1 VRSDA
6 TRATSYDVVTAVWG
20 AEFIDLFLEL
30 CIPNQLSPAN
40 LPALPPGS
48 RYRIFTTR
56 ADVPRLAADPRLDD
70 VRRVLPVDVV
80 EVDMTE
86 ADRQVTPGE
95 SWNVHKRMIACHR
108 RAAADAAIGER
119 ALIFLAPDFVLAE
132 GTIAALVRIHSG
144 GARAVLTANLR
155 LLREEFVAALS
166 ARGGNGTLEPREL
179 VGLAMRHLHPW
190 TRSLMA
196 DGTSTSDNPTSVY
209 WPVRSGSAVEG
220 LLVRSFYLHPMLVD
234 PVLRTLMPGGPI
246 DSHYVRDCCPD
257 LTQCHVVDDSDDLV
271 VFELSPAG
279 RVISNERSRRG
290 VSPLRLA
297 AVAANCDRH
306 QLSHW
311 QRPIRLRAGNLD
323 ARWTAV
329 EQASARLARQV
340 ERYRPYGPVLVK
352 TYSLLKSWGQRRSA
366 YGRTYRRVRR
376 YARDVRKALQRRVA
390 NAREVPKTLRPRVTS
405 KQIARP
411 AKVLW
416 HQAAKT
422 LKLRFKR
429 IRRDAFV
436 GRVLPAA
443 PKPRSGEGGRTRR

>member
-1 VRSDA
+1 MTSAA
-6 TRATSYDVVTAVWG
+6 TPATTYDVVTAVWG
-20 AEFIDLFLEL
+20 AEFIDLFLDV
-30 CIPNQLSPAN
+30 CIPSQLSPAN

-48 RYRIFTTR
+48 RYRIFTTG

-70 VRRVLPVDVV
+70 VRRVLPVDIV
-80 EVDMTE
+80 EVNMTE

-132 GTIAALVRIHSG
+132 GTIAGLVRIHSG

-155 LLREEFVAALS
+155 LSREGVVAALA
-166 ARGGNGTLEPREL
+166 ARRANGALPPREL

-234 PVLRTLMPGGPI
+234 PVRRMLMPGGPI

-257 LTQCHVVDDSDDLV
+257 LTQCQVVDDSDDLI

-290 VSPLRLA
+290 VSPLRLS
-297 AVAANCDRH
+297 AVAANCDRY

-311 QRPIRLRAGNLD
+311 QRPIRLHAGDLD
-323 ARWTAV
+323 ERWTAV
-329 EQASARLARQV
+329 EKASSRLVRDV
-340 ERYRPYGPVLVK
+340 ERYRPYGPGLV
-352 TYSLLKSWGQRRSA
+352 TIYGLLKVLGQRRAA
-366 YGRTYRRVRR
+366 YGRIYRRARR
-376 YARDVRKALQRRVA
+376 YARDVRRALLRRVA
-390 NAREVPKTLRPRVTS
+390 NARDVAKTLRPRFPS
-405 KQIARP
+405 KQIARL
-411 AKVLW
+411 AKLLW
-416 HQAAKT
+416 HRAAKT
-422 LKLRFKR
+422 LTLRLKR
-429 IRRDAFV
+429 MRRFHFFA
-436 GRVLPAA
+436 
-443 PKPRSGEGGRTRR
+443 SGRTNV